1 MNSEKVWLSD
11 PAQGFILGKIV
22 EFAEDGPVVQPIDR
36 FFFTVYFYNF
46 SKNRWFDI

>member
-36 FFFTVYFYNF
+36 FFFTIFLKIGGSIFNL
-46 SKNRWFDI
+46 IA

>member
-36 FFFTVYFYNF
+36 FFFYSLILQFF
-46 SKNRWFDI
+46 